1 VTDAVEKVFLGV
13 TSETFLKLRMHF
25 VRSDVRDHIVSQKND
40 HGPSYRHHRASQG
53 GSPKITICEIFGV
66 VRFGKVEG
74 HPRFMAGSPK
84 ASIRAI

>member
-1 VTDAVEKVFLGV
+1 MD
-13 TSETFLKLRMHF
+13 LR
-25 VRSDVRDHIVSQKND
+25 I
-40 HGPSYRHHRASQG
+40 GTTEHRRG

-84 ASIRAI
+84 ASMRAI